1 MEDKQNRDENSQEPG
16 NEEERRGGRGFN
28 FWIVLILFAVL
39 GAWLIYSFTSGGNV
53 SKIEYSH
60 FLKFVE
66 GQQYDGTPITDGD
79 VKLDTNIEFI
89 QFEGEVAK
97 GFFTVEPLAPPKYD
111 SKGNLKMPKEGEKLK
126 KQFEVGIPNQTSSAY
141 SDLVALLEEKGITV
155 NHKRAQN
162 LIGYYSMLFFIFSII
177 ILVIMF
183 MSLRRAQNQMM
194 GGGGFLS
201 SFSRSTAKK
210 YEASERPIKF
220 DDVAGLEGTK
230 KDLAEIVE
238 FLREPTKFQKLGGRV
253 PKGALLIGPP
263 GTGKTLLARAIA
275 GEAEVPYFSV
285 NGSEFIQMFVGVGAS
300 RVRDLFAS
308 AKSQAPAIIFIDEI
322 DAVGRQRGAGLGG
335 GHDEREQTLNQIL
348 SEMDGFHEN
357 DSVIILAATNRPDIL
372 DPALLRPGRF
382 DRHIT
387 VGRPTQK
394 ARLAIFKVH
403 VRDVPLDK
411 DVDLDAMA
419 SATAGMTGAD
429 IANLVNEAALWA
441 ARHNKSR
448 VQMEDFYFAH
458 DKVLMGAQREEI
470 LSQLEKERTAVHE
483 AGHTLA
489 AWNLKGAHPV
499 HKVTIIPRGQAL
511 GVTQMIP
518 EEDRMNMSEHEIMDQ
533 LVVLL
538 AGRAAEKLVYD
549 EFTVGAEND
558 LERAT
563 SLARRMVTHW
573 GMSKKLGPVSYKL
586 SDDDPFLGR
595 EMSKSRDFSEH
606 TMEVIDDE
614 VSRILQDAA
623 QKSINLLNDRRAHL
637 DKVSEELVKH
647 EELDQGDIEK
657 LIGPSVHVERLKN
670 QSNGSTSDGDDVSD
684 SDDSSEENGLAN
696 AKTIEL
702 DDPDDHPDNDP
713 ELVTGDDNSS

>member
-1 MEDKQNRDENSQEPG
+1 MEEQKHKDDRPNPEAGPD
-16 NEEERRGGRGFN
+16 EERRGVRGFN
-28 FWIVLILFAVL
+28 LWILLIFFALAGV
-39 GAWLIYSFTSGGNV
+39 WLIYSLTAGNRTSEVTYSYFLNLIDGKDPNGN
-53 SKIEYSH
+53 
-60 FLKFVE
+60 
-66 GQQYDGTPITDGD
+66 PIVDEENQA
-79 VKLDTNIEFI
+79 LDTNIEFVLI
-89 QFEGEVAK
+89 EGTRAK
-97 GFFTVEPLAPPKYD
+97 GTFKVAPPQEARYKNG
-111 SKGNLKMPKEGEKLK
+111 KLTEPKSDKKLNM
-126 KQFEVGIPNQTSSAY
+126 QFEVGIHDQESAKY
-141 SDLVALLEEKGITV
+141 NELIERLKAKEIRYQVQDPP
-155 NHKRAQN
+155 N
-162 LIGYYSMLFFIFSII
+162 LIGFYSILFFVFSIV
-177 ILVIMF
+177 ILIVMF
-183 MSLRRAQNQMM
+183 LSLRRAQNQMM

-210 YEASERPIKF
+210 YEAVEKPITF

-238 FLREPTKFQKLGGRV
+238 FLRDPQKFQKLGGRV

-308 AKSQAPAIIFIDEI
+308 AKAQSPAIIFIDEI

-348 SEMDGFHEN
+348 SEMDGFQAN
-357 DSVIILAATNRPDIL
+357 DSVIIIAATNRPDIL

-394 ARLAIFKVH
+394 ARLEIFKVH
-403 VRDVPLDK
+403 VREVPLDK
-411 DVDLDAMA
+411 DVDLDVMA

-429 IANLVNEAALWA
+429 IQNLVNEAALWA
-441 ARHNKSR
+441 ARHNKTR
-448 VQMEDFYFAH
+448 VQMSDFYYAH
-458 DKVLMGAQREEI
+458 DKVLMGAQREEV
-470 LSQLEKERTAVHE
+470 LSDLEKERTAVHE

-518 EEDRMNMSEHEIMDQ
+518 EEDRMNMSQQEIKDQ

-563 SLARRMVTHW
+563 NLARRMVTHW
-573 GMSKKLGPVSYKL
+573 GMSDLLGPVSYKL
-586 SDDDPFLGR
+586 SDEDPFLGR

-614 VSRILQDAA
+614 VSKILRDAS
-623 QKSINLLNDRRAHL
+623 QQSINLLNDRRAHL
-637 DKVSEELVKH
+637 DQLAGELVKQ
-647 EELDQGDIEK
+647 EELDQKDIEK
-657 LIGPSVHVERLKN
+657 LIGKSVHEDKQR
-670 QSNGSTSDGDDVSD
+670 NGSD
-684 SDDSSEENGLAN
+684 SDPAESKSTDSDSA
-696 AKTIEL
+696 AKNEIS
-702 DDPDDHPDNDP
+702 DSP
-713 ELVTGDDNSS
+713 S